1 MAEATFSRTSL
12 MAWTTVAVVGATLT
26 VLGSTPWPAV
36 AMGATIL
43 ALAQIVRV
51 PTPSGHMLDVGLAV
65 AAAVPLLTNDLY
77 ATGAIYSLGLLG
89 SWIVLLGNRHRV
101 STDFLP
107 GVLALAAYAF
117 AFFWVMRRFEEASDL
132 GEQSIQLASILAAGM
147 AWFIAMALST
157 TVLRHRGEHLAF
169 RYLWLQ
175 ALEDWSVV
183 VGLVSAGA
191 LFALSWPFMK
201 WWAIP
206 MAVMAYGFS
215 HLAFVRYHGTRVTYS
230 QTIRALAR
238 IPEAAGLAPD
248 GHAVR
253 ATDIAM
259 AMGRELGM
267 APREASDLE
276 FAALMHD
283 IGRITLNEPAILK
296 AGYSDEDI
304 ASWGAEIV
312 KEAPYL
318 NRVATIIRQQHQ
330 PYRRPGEIVDE
341 ELPLSSKV
349 IRVASAYDQATLEM
363 GLSPLEAI
371 ETLHRGAAY
380 DFDPE
385 VVKALRRALVRAAV
399 IAH

>member
-12 MAWTTVAVVGATLT
+12 LAWTTVAGVGATLT
-26 VLGSTPWPAV
+26 ILGSTPWPAV
-36 AMGATIL
+36 AMGATVL
-43 ALAQIVRV
+43 ALAQVVRV

-89 SWIVLLGNRHRV
+89 SWIALLGNRHRA

-117 AFFWVMRRFEEASDL
+117 SFFGVMRRLEEASNL
-132 GEQSIQLASILAAGM
+132 GDQSIQLASIIAAGM

-157 TVLRHRGEHLAF
+157 TVLRHQGERQAF

-191 LFALSWPFMK
+191 LFALSWPLMK

-215 HLAFVRYHGTRVTYS
+215 HLAFVRYHGTKVTYS

-248 GHAVR
+248 GHAIR
-253 ATDIAM
+253 STDIAM

-283 IGRITLNEPAILK
+283 IGRVTLNEPAILK

-304 ASWGAEIV
+304 ARWGAEIV

-318 NRVATIIRQQHQ
+318 NRVASIIRQQHQ

-349 IRVASAYDQATLEM
+349 IRVASAYDQATHEM
-363 GLSPLEAI
+363 GLGPLEAI

-385 VVKALRRALVRAAV
+385 VVKALRRALVRSAV

>member
-12 MAWTTVAVVGATLT
+12 LAWTTVAVVGATLT
-26 VLGSTPWPAV
+26 VLGSTPWLAV

-43 ALAQIVRV
+43 AFAQVVRV
-51 PTPSGHMLDVGLAV
+51 PTPSGHMLDVGLAA
-65 AAAVPLLTNDLY
+65 AAAVPLLTNDLF

-89 SWIVLLGNRHRV
+89 SWIALLGNRHRTT
-101 STDFLP
+101 TDFLP
-107 GVLALAAYAF
+107 GVLALGAYAF
-117 AFFWVMRRFEEASDL
+117 AFFGMMRRLEQASNL
-132 GEQSIQLASILAAGM
+132 GEQSIQLASIFAAGM
-147 AWFIAMALST
+147 AWFIAMSLST
-157 TVLRHRGEHLAF
+157 TVLRHRGERLAF

-183 VGLVSAGA
+183 VSLVSAGA
-191 LFALSWPFMK
+191 LFALSWPLMK

-215 HLAFVRYHGTRVTYS
+215 HLAFVRYHGTKVTYS

-259 AMGRELGM
+259 AMGRELGL

-304 ASWGAEIV
+304 ARWGAEIV
-312 KEAPYL
+312 REAPYL

-330 PYRRPGEIVDE
+330 PYRRPGEAVDE

-349 IRVASAYDQATLEM
+349 IRVASAYDQATREM
-363 GLSPLEAI
+363 GLGPLEAI

-385 VVKALRRALVRAAV
+385 VVKALRRALIRSDV

>member
-1 MAEATFSRTSL
+1 MAEATFSRTAL
-12 MAWTTVAVVGATLT
+12 TTWTAVAVLGAGLAVASSADWYAIAVGAT
-26 VLGSTPWPAV
+26 VLAV
-36 AMGATIL
+36 A
-43 ALAQIVRV
+43 QVVRA

-65 AAAVPLLTNDLY
+65 AAAVPLLTDDLN

-89 SWIVLLGNRHRV
+89 AWLVLLGNRHRAAT
-101 STDFLP
+101 SLLP
-107 GVLALAAYAF
+107 GVLALAAYAVS
-117 AFFWVMRRFEEASDL
+117 FFGIVRRLEAASNL
-132 GEQSIQLASILAAGM
+132 PTQSIELIGVAGGGL
-147 AWFIAMALST
+147 AWFIAMGLT
-157 TVLRHRGEHLAF
+157 RTVLRNRGERLAF

-175 ALEDWSVV
+175 ALEDWPVV

-191 LFALSWPFMK
+191 LFAFSWPLMR
-201 WWAIP
+201 WWAVP
-206 MAVMAYGFS
+206 MSVMAYGFS
-215 HLAFVRYHGTRVTYS
+215 HLAFVRYHGTKVTYR

-238 IPEAAGLAPD
+238 IPEAAGLAPE
-248 GHAVR
+248 GHSVR
-253 ATDIAM
+253 STDIAM
-259 AMGRELGM
+259 AMGRELGL

-276 FAALMHD
+276 FSALMHD

-304 ASWGAEIV
+304 ARWGSEIV

-318 NRVATIIRQQHQ
+318 NRVAAIIRQQHQ
-330 PYRRPGEIVDE
+330 PYRRPGEVVDE
-341 ELPLSSKV
+341 DLPLASKV

-385 VVKALRRALVRAAV
+385 VVKALRRALVRSSV